1 MTSVFTIAL
10 TGGIGSGKSIVASI
24 FENHGVPIIDT
35 DIISKNIVL
44 PGKSCFK
51 KIVNE
56 FGKKILSKEGTINR
70 AMLREIIFDDDKAR
84 IKLEGIIH
92 PEIFKNIKMEISCL
106 DYPYCLIIIPLLVE
120 INSVMQFD
128 RILLVDTLESLQFDR
143 VIKRDNMTPELLRK
157 IMKTQ
162 ATREERLRYANDV
175 IINNAE
181 IINLND
187 HVTNLHKKYLTLGNN
202 NYK

>member
-10 TGGIGSGKSIVASI
+10 TGGIGSGKSVVASI
-24 FENHGVPIIDT
+24 FENHGAPIIDT

-44 PGKSCFK
+44 PGKPCFK
-51 KIVNE
+51 KVVNE
-56 FGKKILSKEGTINR
+56 FGRRILSREGTINR
-70 AMLREIIFDDDKAR
+70 AMLKEMIFDDSKAR
-84 IKLEGIIH
+84 MKLENIIH
-92 PEIFKNIKMEISCL
+92 PEIFKDIEIQISYL

-120 INSVMQFD
+120 INSVMRFD

-187 HVTNLHKKYLTLGNN
+187 HVTNLHKKYLTLSNN
-202 NYK
+202 KYK